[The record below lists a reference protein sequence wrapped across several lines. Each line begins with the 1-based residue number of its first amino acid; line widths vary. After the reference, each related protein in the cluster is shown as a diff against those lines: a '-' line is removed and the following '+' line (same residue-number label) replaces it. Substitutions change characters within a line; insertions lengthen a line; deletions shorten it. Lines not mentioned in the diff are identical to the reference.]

1 VRRRMFAIAAVLLL
15 LLLTWVWMGRPPE
28 RPGPERPRTKEPQ
41 VEVEVAVAEVSEAL
55 ATEPV
60 ATVIPTAPT
69 RPVEPA
75 RPPPE
80 PKGSVLGR
88 VTVGPDPPPRR
99 PILLPDGKE
108 SLTEDA
114 IVDRKRR
121 LQGAFVYV
129 KRGLDGHRLPPPAIP
144 AFLDVVGYRFDPHVL
159 GVRAGQELRITGFD
173 PHVHLPRTISFDNP
187 GEAAVPPWRGTFRRK
202 EIMMKVVC
210 DVHPWE
216 SAWIGVVDHPF
227 FAVTSD
233 EGLYGLPEMPA
244 GRYTIET
251 WHERY
256 ASVARTVDVPAGDR
270 VAVDFF
276 LDARK

>member
-1 VRRRMFAIAAVLLL
+1 MRRTLLAIAVLLL
-15 LLLTWVWMGRPPE
+15 LLTSVWFRPPPD
-28 RPGPERPRTKEPQ
+28 RPGPERPPAKATRIA
-41 VEVEVAVAEVSEAL
+41 VEETPEAPV
-55 ATEPV
+55 TEP
-60 ATVIPTAPT
+60 APAVIPATPT

-75 RPPPE
+75 KPPPE
-80 PKGSVLGR
+80 PKGSVLGA

-114 IVDRKRR
+114 IVDRHRH

-129 KRGLDGHRLPPPAIP
+129 KRGLDGRRPKPSAIP
-144 AFLDVVGYRFDPHVL
+144 AFLDLVGYRFDPHIM
-159 GVRAGQELRITGFD
+159 GVMAGQELRITGFD

-202 EIMMKVVC
+202 EIMMKVIC
-210 DVHPWE
+210 DLHPWE
-216 SAWIGVVDHPF
+216 SAWIGVVDHPY

-233 EGLYGLPEMPA
+233 EGLYGLPEIPA

>member
-1 VRRRMFAIAAVLLL
+1 MRRTLLAIAALL
-15 LLLTWVWMGRPPE
+15 LLLTSVWFR
-28 RPGPERPRTKEPQ
+28 RSFDRPERPRAKEAQAP
-41 VEVEVAVAEVSEAL
+41 VAELSEAPV
-55 ATEPV
+55 TESVP
-60 ATVIPTAPT
+60 TVIPAAPT
-69 RPVEPA
+69 PPSVPA
-75 RPPPE
+75 KPPAKPPPE
-80 PKGSVLGR
+80 PKGFVLGN

-114 IVDRKRR
+114 IVDRHRH

-129 KRGLDGHRLPPPAIP
+129 KRGLDGRRPRPSAIP

-159 GVRAGQELRITGFD
+159 GVRVGQELRITGFD
-173 PHVHLPRTISFDNP
+173 PHVHLPRTLSFNSP
-187 GEAAVPPWRGTFRRK
+187 GAAAIPPWRGTFRRT

-210 DVHPWE
+210 DFHSWE
-216 SAWIGVVDHPF
+216 SAWVGVLDHPY

-270 VAVDFF
+270 VTVDFF